1 MGDLWPRK
9 SSILSLTFL
18 SQIFMKVWFRQV
30 MLKLSH
36 WWQLRY
42 VLYQIVH
49 TCLII
54 AITLFKRVVLYV
66 VVVVVLF
73 YNAVD
78 FFYPFPFPL
87 VKLCSC
93 CVASGVG
100 GAWAQ

>member
-1 MGDLWPRK
+1 MTKEEQHIEPHLLEPDLHEGLVQT
-9 SSILSLTFL
+9 SVVEAQSLVA
-18 SQIFMKVWFRQV
+18 I
-30 MLKLSH
+30 
-36 WWQLRY
+36 
-42 VLYQIVH
+42 LYQIVH

-93 CVASGVG
+93 CVASGIG